1 MNSINPKTP
10 NILLEILAKTSGN
23 ISPSS
28 SNILYFLFSLYFK
41 YKIKVIKNPK
51 IRILFPTKIG
61 LTNKFKVIL
70 SKLFNVLKMKL
81 SKIYDIGIIDNNLKN
96 IKFFL

>member
-1 MNSINPKTP
+1 M
-10 NILLEILAKTSGN
+10 
-23 ISPSS
+23 
-28 SNILYFLFSLYFK
+28 YFK

-61 LTNKFKVIL
+61 LTNIFKVIL
-70 SKLFNVLKMKL
+70 FKLFNVLKMKL

-96 IKFFL
+96 IKFFSLTHFGDENKIIYKLPINNLSRLLL